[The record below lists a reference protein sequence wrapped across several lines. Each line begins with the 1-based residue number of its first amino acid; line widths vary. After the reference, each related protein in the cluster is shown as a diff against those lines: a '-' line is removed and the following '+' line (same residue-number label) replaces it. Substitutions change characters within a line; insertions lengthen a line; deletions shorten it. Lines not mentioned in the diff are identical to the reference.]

1 MLAYLCFLKGKVLIV
16 SSLFSL
22 LFNFSVWAF
31 NSPLSFKGMFN
42 SVEGSGVTPV
52 MLLIAL
58 MLFV

>member
-31 NSPLSFKGMFN
+31 NSPLSFKWMFN